1 MHLSGDNLE
10 VAGGGPGSG
19 GDGAV
24 KRVAVSLRVPAN
36 ILESEYKNIYF
47 VKISIPEDV
56 GCGGAALRG
65 AAQRQRVAL

>member
-1 MHLSGDNLE
+1 MRIIHLHLSGDNLE

-36 ILESEYKNIYF
+36 IF
-47 VKISIPEDV
+47 
-56 GCGGAALRG
+56 
-65 AAQRQRVAL
+65 

>member
-1 MHLSGDNLE
+1 MKTFQCKMKNILLRLRIIHLHLSGDNLE

-36 ILESEYKNIYF
+36 IFLNLNT
-47 VKISIPEDV
+47 KIFI
-56 GCGGAALRG
+56 L
-65 AAQRQRVAL
+65 

>member
-1 MHLSGDNLE
+1 MKTFQCKMKNILLRLRIIHLHLSGDNLQ

-36 ILESEYKNIYF
+36 IF
-47 VKISIPEDV
+47 
-56 GCGGAALRG
+56 
-65 AAQRQRVAL
+65 